1 MTEKLFS
8 ISFDELCQHEE
19 IDSQLIVELVEH
31 EIVVPLQA
39 SEKRNNKEQWLF
51 DTGSLQ
57 WIQKAVRLHHD
68 LEIDWVAVAV
78 VIDLMQQKEAL
89 QKENEVFRHQLERF
103 WLRNRRQ
110 PK

>member
-8 ISFDELCQHEE
+8 ISFNELCQLEN
-19 IDSQLIVELVEH
+19 IDSQLIVELVEY
-31 EIVVPLQA
+31 EIVIPITA
-39 SEKRNNKEQWLF
+39 SADRASKEQWQF

-89 QKENEVFRHQLERF
+89 QKENESYQHQLGRF
-103 WLRNRRQ
+103 WLGDRQ
-110 PK
+110 HPK